1 MFLNVC
7 ICTTCMEGPAEHKS
21 LLDLMELE
29 FQTVVNYLCVSRNQ
43 TWVLSKSK
51 CYYLVRYL
59 ALRLI
64 LKNTNTKLGSMDII
78 INEKTCRKQHK

>member
-7 ICTTCMEGPAEHKS
+7 ICTTCMQGPVEHKS

-29 FQTVVNYLCVSRNQ
+29 FQTVVNYLCGSRNQ

-51 CYYLVRYL
+51 CYYLVRYPHSSPK
-59 ALRLI
+59 AHF
-64 LKNTNTKLGSMDII
+64 K
-78 INEKTCRKQHK
+78 EHKYQTGKHGYYN